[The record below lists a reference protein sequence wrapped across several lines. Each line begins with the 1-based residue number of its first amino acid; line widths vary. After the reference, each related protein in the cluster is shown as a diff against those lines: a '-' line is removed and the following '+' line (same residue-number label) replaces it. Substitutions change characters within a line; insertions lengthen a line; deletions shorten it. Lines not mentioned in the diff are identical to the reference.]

1 MGNNE
6 NVLITVAHP
15 MEMSECELYA
25 ISDTWRF
32 IPGVTDE
39 AMYNLGEFKI
49 KKFSRYVNHIV
60 FLLYRWTIEE
70 RIIKNDPSIGEL
82 LNGFTAAQL
91 LNFISLASEKNS
103 TNSLAVLMEYKSAK
117 FDQYDPFMEFT
128 LE

>member
-39 AMYNLGEFKI
+39 AKYDLG
-49 KKFSRYVNHIV
+49 
-60 FLLYRWTIEE
+60 
-70 RIIKNDPSIGEL
+70 
-82 LNGFTAAQL
+82 
-91 LNFISLASEKNS
+91 
-103 TNSLAVLMEYKSAK
+103 
-117 FDQYDPFMEFT
+117 
-128 LE
+128 